1 MVQAIRGSSLE
12 AVPNYGGSS
21 PTSAQG
27 MQGAGL
33 GSIKTPRQLVAELDK
48 HVVGQ
53 EHAKKVWSQMLLT
66 GNVSEHWDIMLKPI
80 GVLLSSCALA
90 CSTFEGAG
98 RPARLHCAWW

>member
-1 MVQAIRGSSLE
+1 MVQAVRGSSLE

-53 EHAKKVWSQMLLT
+53 EHAKKVRPHVLST
-66 GNVSEHWDIMLKPI
+66 GNVSKLRDIMLKPI
-80 GVLLSSCALA
+80 GVLLQSCALA
-90 CSTFEGAG
+90 CSTFEGAA
-98 RPARLHCAWW
+98 RPAQLRCAWW